1 MIVFCAGWVIEFEYF
16 SFGAGLVSV
25 GIGGVS
31 ALFASLIGVG
41 AIIFA
46 SGLLVYMSIARH

>member
-1 MIVFCAGWVIEFEYF
+1 VIEFEYF